1 MRFTSNIARSR
12 EGEVIN
18 GVKPLSILR
27 DRVARWLNSAAI
39 RSTEGAEVGG
49 IAGQVDAAGRPGF
62 IYGEIT
68 GYWLRWASLYAPD
81 RALMA
86 AAVDFIARQWSDGSA
101 GPTRAGVN
109 GDWRNNAVF
118 SFDLAMI
125 LRGLADAAPM
135 VGEVPCR
142 TAASLLVPWLERM
155 ISPDGNLSSHLA
167 VRRGEV
173 PDRWSTRCG
182 PYQAKTASA
191 ILRAPYYWLSP
202 ALLAAARRTLAE
214 WKGKAIVHRELHAR
228 FYAIEGILNGGD
240 PLDPGTVLASIG
252 EDGCFPEEI
261 GHRDSLPRAD
271 VQAQALRLLCLWP
284 GAPELVLD
292 SVSNALCR
300 HIRDDGSVTFRIG
313 DPDAN
318 VWCAQFAHQALDW
331 LCYRYGDTRS
341 GEPYADSLI

>member
-1 MRFTSNIARSR
+1 MRLTSSIARLR
-12 EGEVIN
+12 EREV
-18 GVKPLSILR
+18 VKSVQPLSVLR

-39 RSTEGAEVGG
+39 RYSEGAEVGG
-49 IAGQVDAAGRPGF
+49 IAGQVDPAGRPAF

-81 RALMA
+81 RVLMA
-86 AAVDFIARQWSDGSA
+86 AAVDFITRQWSNGSPA
-101 GPTRAGVN
+101 ATRVGAN

-125 LRGLADAAPM
+125 LRGLADAAPV

-142 TAASLLVPWLERM
+142 IAASLLVPWLERM
-155 ISPDGNLSSHLA
+155 ISPDGTLSSHLA

-182 PYQAKTASA
+182 PYQAKTAAA
-191 ILRAPYYWLSP
+191 ILRAPHDWISP

-214 WKGKAIVHRELHAR
+214 WKGKAIAHRELHAR
-228 FYAIEGILNGGD
+228 FYAIEGILDGGD

-252 EDGCFPEEI
+252 EDGCFPEQI
-261 GHRDSLPRAD
+261 GHPDSLPRAD
-271 VQAQALRLLCLWP
+271 VQAQGLRLLCLWP
-284 GAPELVLD
+284 GTPELVLD

-300 HIRDDGSVTFRIG
+300 HIRDDGSVTFRVG

-341 GEPYADSLI
+341 NEPYADFLI